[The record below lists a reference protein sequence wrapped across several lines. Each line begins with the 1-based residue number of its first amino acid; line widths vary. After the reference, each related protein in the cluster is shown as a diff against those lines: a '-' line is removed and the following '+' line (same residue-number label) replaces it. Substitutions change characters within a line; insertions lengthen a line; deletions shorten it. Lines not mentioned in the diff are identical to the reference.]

1 VIRIRIGGR
10 KNALFEIISIK
21 CLVLKIMTDCCH
33 LPIKIPSNLLFWCK
47 RFYKQFFFSGI

>member
-33 LPIKIPSNLLFWCK
+33 LPIKSPSNLLFWCK